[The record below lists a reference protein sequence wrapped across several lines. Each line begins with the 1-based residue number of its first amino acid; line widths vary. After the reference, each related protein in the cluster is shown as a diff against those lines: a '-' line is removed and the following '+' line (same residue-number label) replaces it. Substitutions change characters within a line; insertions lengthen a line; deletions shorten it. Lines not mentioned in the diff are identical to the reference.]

1 MCRMHSRGGDGCT
14 ARRRPGSR
22 SSACLGRK
30 EKRRG
35 AWGAPGARV
44 PERRGNLFAQL
55 SSPSRCALWWRQRLA
70 RAAPRPALYYLPGIS
85 CGPLVH
91 RGGGLVRAASQQ
103 AGPEPGHCR
112 GRGRTL
118 LPAPCVC
125 WGSWAIVCVPV
136 SASLS
141 VVEGPYGAEH
151 ERWHCVLCRMFGS
164 QFVQK
169 TTMLWG
175 DDKKKVVKKGNEWVS
190 RASWGAQQSESTNSR
205 QRAALPRCCTC
216 LRFDGWGVWAELEI
230 CLAVLQE
237 DAHLPPVSGAA
248 GSRALTACVGR
259 LLGILGRARNLL
271 GSRARRPT
279 RATSKRTYR
288 ADKDCCRAGDKH
300 AGAAGSLTGGL

>member
-1 MCRMHSRGGDGCT
+1 MFLPRYSTPQGFRIHRRNYFGCTPRDTSTSIMYARERRARARRARSLLTGGRRVGASQAMCRMHSRGGDGCT

-190 RASWGAQQSESTNSR
+190 CASWGA
-205 QRAALPRCCTC
+205 
-216 LRFDGWGVWAELEI
+216 
-230 CLAVLQE
+230 
-237 DAHLPPVSGAA
+237 H
-248 GSRALTACVGR
+248 
-259 LLGILGRARNLL
+259 
-271 GSRARRPT
+271 
-279 RATSKRTYR
+279 
-288 ADKDCCRAGDKH
+288 
-300 AGAAGSLTGGL
+300 